1 MLEILI
7 TLILNKSVEVILK
20 LLLEKIWVWLLT
32 DKSFQ
37 RLNHFLK
44 MQIFVLYL
52 DWILLKTSLKS
63 LPEPSKREQFRHK
76 WLVVKEATVSFMV

>member
-1 MLEILI
+1 MLE
-7 TLILNKSVEVILK
+7 TLISLVINKSIEVILK
-20 LLLEKIWVWLLT
+20 LLLEKVWVWLLT

-63 LPEPSKREQFRHK
+63 LPE
-76 WLVVKEATVSFMV
+76 LAKESNSDTSG

>member
-1 MLEILI
+1 MLE
-7 TLILNKSVEVILK
+7 TLIPLVINKSIEVILK
-20 LLLEKIWVWLLT
+20 LLLEKIWAWLLT

-63 LPEPSKREQFRHK
+63 LPE
-76 WLVVKEATVSFMV
+76 LAKENNSDTSG

>member
-1 MLEILI
+1 MLE
-7 TLILNKSVEVILK
+7 TLIPLVINKSIEVILK
-20 LLLEKIWVWLLT
+20 LLLEKIWAWLLT

-37 RLNHFLK
+37 RLNYFLK

-63 LPEPSKREQFRHK
+63 LPE
-76 WLVVKEATVSFMV
+76 LAKESNSDTSG

>member
-1 MLEILI
+1 MLE
-7 TLILNKSVEVILK
+7 TLIPLVINKSIEVILK
-20 LLLEKIWVWLLT
+20 LLLEKIWAWLLT

-63 LPEPSKREQFRHK
+63 LPE
-76 WLVVKEATVSFMV
+76 LAKENNLDTSG

>member
-1 MLEILI
+1 MLE
-7 TLILNKSVEVILK
+7 TLIPLVINKSIEVILK
-20 LLLEKIWVWLLT
+20 LLLEKIWAWLLT

-63 LPEPSKREQFRHK
+63 LPE
-76 WLVVKEATVSFMV
+76 LAKENNSDTSS

>member
-1 MLEILI
+1 MLEALI
-7 TLILNKSVEVILK
+7 PLVINKSVEVILK
-20 LLLEKIWVWLLT
+20 LLLEKIWAWLLR

-44 MQIFVLYL
+44 MQILVLYL

-63 LPEPSKREQFRHK
+63 LPKPA
-76 WLVVKEATVSFMV
+76 KENDLDTGG